1 MRVEG
6 PPPLRAGR
14 LLTAQSAG
22 VSWPESGTPQMG
34 AAGGLAAVQR
44 LELCSGK
51 WGPRVGQLQ
60 VPRRGVSEGGWSEEG
75 EAGMGSQRCEQ
86 GLSAHPLSVDSRRGV
101 CGRLGR
107 PGVGVCIGATA
118 GAGSVTDRGGGR
130 GGAAAGNG
138 AGVQDPAGSSPAGA
152 GTRAPSWPGLLTR
165 QLLVFVDGICRR
177 GNLLPITENSMF
189 GLTWEPTK
197 VSSA

>member
-1 MRVEG
+1 MIF
-6 PPPLRAGR
+6 PCLI
-14 LLTAQSAG
+14 
-22 VSWPESGTPQMG
+22 
-34 AAGGLAAVQR
+34 
-44 LELCSGK
+44 
-51 WGPRVGQLQ
+51 LQ
-60 VPRRGVSEGGWSEEG
+60 VFHRFSNFLDIAPKMSLYFVSV
-75 EAGMGSQRCEQ
+75 ACNQKRVKTGMGSQRCEQ
-86 GLSAHPLSVDSRRGV
+86 GLSAHPPSVDSRRGV

-118 GAGSVTDRGGGR
+118 GAGSATDRGGGR